1 MPPPLINE
9 NSENLGIPGEL
20 AYFVMKEQERST
32 EKILGIVKDLMT
44 EQKRATE
51 ILSQTVNLMAL
62 SQAEAT
68 GALKLLK
75 WSVPVGVSS
84 VIALTIAVISKLF

>member
-32 EKILGIVKDLMT
+32 EKILGIVERLMN

-75 WSVPVGVSS
+75 WSVPIGVAAMITLATA
-84 VIALTIAVISKLF
+84 VIAKLF

>member
-1 MPPPLINE
+1 MTPPVINE

-32 EKILGIVKDLMT
+32 EKILGIVERLMN

>member
-1 MPPPLINE
+1 MPPPN
-9 NSENLGIPGEL
+9 NDNLEIPGEL
-20 AYFVMKEQERST
+20 AYFVVREQERST
-32 EKILGIVKDLMT
+32 EKILGIVERLMN

-75 WSVPVGVSS
+75 WSVPIGVAA
-84 VIALTIAVISKLF
+84 VIALTTAVISKLF